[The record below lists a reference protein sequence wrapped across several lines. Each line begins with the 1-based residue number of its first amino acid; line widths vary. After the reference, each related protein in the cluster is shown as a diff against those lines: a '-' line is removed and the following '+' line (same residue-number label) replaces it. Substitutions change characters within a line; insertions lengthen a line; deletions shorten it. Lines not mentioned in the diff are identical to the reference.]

1 MKSRKLLPFNSEL
14 SNQIFSSSNQS
25 ALQSLFNFHFQSAS
39 VYSYSRV
46 RDKMKIAEISLWVE
60 TGMQFILPLGALYA

>member
-1 MKSRKLLPFNSEL
+1 MKSDMK
-14 SNQIFSSSNQS
+14 NQNKQIKSYP
-25 ALQSLFNFHFQSAS
+25 AS